1 MLTILKLDSWEPH
14 LCTAQV
20 CFGTRMMSR
29 SSSST
34 GFKKGSSRETGYA
47 EFTASTLAV
56 QLLNVAGNV
65 HEEGD
70 WQQEGLHNVGGVE
83 VSTSINLCPLGV
95 VIVEPWMTQNSWHCS
110 KLGPN
115 CPIYCIY
122 IKDIYIYI
130 LYIYHKRNSQGTEG
144 CHTDQHRRRAWKGT
158 QARWS

>member
-1 MLTILKLDSWEPH
+1 
-14 LCTAQV
+14 
-20 CFGTRMMSR
+20 MSR

-47 EFTASTLAV
+47 EFTASSLAV
-56 QLLNVAGNV
+56 LLLNVAGNV

-122 IKDIYIYI
+122 IKDIYIY
-130 LYIYHKRNSQGTEG
+130 YIYITKETAKELKVAIQTNTEEEHG
-144 CHTDQHRRRAWKGT
+144 KERKLVGAEGLQSNACSNFSECMKL
-158 QARWS
+158 SINLC